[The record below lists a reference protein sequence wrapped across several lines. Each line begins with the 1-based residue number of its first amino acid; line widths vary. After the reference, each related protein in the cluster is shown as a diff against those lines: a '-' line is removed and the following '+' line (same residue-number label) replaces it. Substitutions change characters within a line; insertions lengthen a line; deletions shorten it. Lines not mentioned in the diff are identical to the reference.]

1 MQTRTFA
8 VSTLALAMLAGCA
21 GHGAYTSE
29 GLSIAQQRAAQLKS
43 GTEYSMAMQAFTAGD
58 LDRAMKRIEA
68 SLAAN
73 ADVSKSHV
81 LKGRILAE
89 KGQLGPAMT
98 ALEQAIALDPND
110 FEAWYYEG
118 VTFERLSR
126 PAEAMAR
133 FQKASELDPTS
144 AQYRIAAAETMIDQ
158 GLIEEARTYLLDAN
172 DRFEHNAATRQTLGR
187 IAMLTNDPGQ
197 AATYFT
203 EARLLAPE
211 DRTIVEDLVNA
222 QIGCGRFAEAEYNLG
237 ALLAAPDSKDRRDL
251 RHLRAQCLLELDR
264 AVEARSILQELTRGS
279 EGENDVEA
287 WIGLGRVAYTI
298 GDDRTLKA
306 AASRLVA
313 IAPTRC
319 EGPML
324 QALHQRSAGQREAAL
339 ESLDHAARL
348 APADRTV
355 LMLRSLVLSELGR
368 SAEAAD
374 GLRALLALEPENSAA
389 AQLLAAVDAMASAG
403 ER

>member
-1 MQTRTFA
+1 MQTRTIA
-8 VSTLALAMLAGCA
+8 LSTLTLALLAGCA

-43 GTEYSMAMQAFTAGD
+43 GTEYSMAMQAFTSGD

-73 ADVSKSHV
+73 PEVSKSHV

-98 ALEQAIALDPND
+98 SLDQAITIDPND
-110 FEAWYYEG
+110 FEAWYYQG

-126 PAEAMAR
+126 PADAMAK
-133 FQKASELDPTS
+133 FQKAAELDPTS
-144 AQYRIAAAETMIDQ
+144 AQYRLAAAENMIDQ
-158 GLIEEARTYLLDAN
+158 GLIDEARTYLLEGN
-172 DRFEHNAATRQTLGR
+172 DRFEHNAATRQTLGH
-187 IAMLTNDPGQ
+187 IAMLSGDASQ

-211 DRTIVEDLVNA
+211 DRSIVEDLVNA
-222 QIGCGRFAEAEYNLG
+222 QIASGRFAEAEYNLG
-237 ALLAAPDSKDRRDL
+237 QLLTAPDNADRRDL
-251 RHLRAQCLLELDR
+251 RHLRAQCLMEIDR
-264 AVEARSILQELTRGS
+264 AVEARTIFQELTRGPQ
-279 EGENDVEA
+279 GETDVEA

-298 GDDRTLKA
+298 GDDRTLYS
-306 AASRLVA
+306 AASRLVS

-324 QALHQRSAGQREAAL
+324 RALHQRSAGQREAAL
-339 ESLDHAARL
+339 DNLNIAARL
-348 APADRTV
+348 APQDRTV

-368 SAEAAD
+368 TAEAAD
-374 GLRALLALEPENSAA
+374 GLRALLALEPENTAA
-389 AQLLAAVDAMASAG
+389 AQLLAAVDAMAAAG